1 MRISSFN
8 QFNSL
13 RLLKLFQQLQP
24 GQSNQ
29 KSAVSSKGMV
39 EVAPGFSCVNDPVI
53 IANFRKN
60 FDKDGD
66 FINSQGVAG
75 MSIHGK
81 DPSEWHQI
89 IEVSEQGKD
98 NLFNM
103 VKSEFIENNG
113 VLNGDTTSKS
123 EVYTAYYNTIPKADR
138 LKAGWT
144 MQTLEVQYRKA
155 FISAIKADNPN
166 WEFGQEFDS
175 SLLDDITRQTVE
187 GAVSQAPKGLDTWI

>member
-8 QFNSL
+8 QYSSL
-13 RLLKLFQQLQP
+13 RLLKLFQQLKP

-29 KSAVSSKGMV
+29 KSAISSQEMV
-39 EVAPGFSCVNDPVI
+39 EVVPGFSCVIDPVI
-53 IANFRKN
+53 IASFRKN

-89 IEVSEQGKD
+89 IDVSEQGKD
-98 NLFNM
+98 NIFNM

-155 FISAIKADNPN
+155 FISAIKADNPD

-175 SLLDDITRQTVE
+175 SLLDNITRQTVE
-187 GAVSQAPKGLDTWI
+187 GTASQAPKGLDTRI